1 MEISDI
7 KKIKFGVFLIW
18 LFHISGLLGIYF
30 GDQDWFI
37 VKSPLNLSV
46 SLIIFIWLYPINT
59 IKKISVFGIFFLLGM
74 FAEWLGVNF
83 GVLFGNYSYG
93 ENLGFKLSGVPYLIG
108 TYWALLTFITAEIAK
123 KLVANRWAKITTGSL
138 LMVFLDF
145 LMEKNAP
152 AFDFWQ
158 FIGVI
163 PLENYITWFLI
174 GFLMHLIF
182 EKSKLEG
189 NSQLSIHLYCAQVIF
204 FSFFYIFPIN

>member
-1 MEISDI
+1 MENSNI

-18 LFHISGLLGIYF
+18 LFHISGLMGIYF
-30 GDQDWFI
+30 GNQDWFI
-37 VKSPLNLSV
+37 SKSPLNLSV

-59 IKKISVFGIFFLLGM
+59 LKKISTLNIFFLLGM

-93 ENLGFKLSGVPYLIG
+93 ENLGFKLGGVPYLIG

-123 KLVANRWAKITTGSL
+123 KLVANHWLKITTGAL
-138 LMVFLDF
+138 LMVLLDF

-152 AFDFWQ
+152 VFDFWQ
-158 FIGVI
+158 FIGEV
-163 PLENYITWFLI
+163 PVENYITWFLI

-182 EKSKLEG
+182 EKTKIKG
-189 NSQLSIHLYCAQVIF
+189 NSLLSIHLYCAQIIF
-204 FSFFYIFPIN
+204 FSFFYLFPIN